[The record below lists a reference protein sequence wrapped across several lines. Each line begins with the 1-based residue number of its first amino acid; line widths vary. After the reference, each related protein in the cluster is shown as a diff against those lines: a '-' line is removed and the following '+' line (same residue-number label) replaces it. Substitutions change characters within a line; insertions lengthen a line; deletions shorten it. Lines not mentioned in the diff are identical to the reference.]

1 MAVII
6 TVLLAALAFFIYLLD
21 ESKNEV
27 LRAHEENR
35 RLREENKTQLLSQ
48 IPQLINPEPQTF
60 SKNKRFVQVI
70 FNKGSRKRYDYL
82 LGDNDV
88 KVDDFVLVPI
98 HKSKDRL
105 DKELQRMLIEI
116 EIKGDSKK
124 PRKTTCLRARVKYIS
139 KPGEV
144 SKYARSEIIKKLN
157 NKIW

>member
-21 ESKNEV
+21 GSKNEV

-124 PRKTTCLRARVKYIS
+124 LEKQLACVQ
-139 KPGEV
+139 E
-144 SKYARSEIIKKLN
+144 LN
-157 NKIW
+157 T